1 MALMLIAPIK
11 SLILT
16 VIYRLICTFCKFQRN
31 VFFISLNK
39 SLILRACFLLVI
51 AHFFTYCKTK
61 FIK

>member
-16 VIYRLICTFCKFQRN
+16 VIYRLICTFCKFQHN
-31 VFFISLNK
+31 VLISLNK